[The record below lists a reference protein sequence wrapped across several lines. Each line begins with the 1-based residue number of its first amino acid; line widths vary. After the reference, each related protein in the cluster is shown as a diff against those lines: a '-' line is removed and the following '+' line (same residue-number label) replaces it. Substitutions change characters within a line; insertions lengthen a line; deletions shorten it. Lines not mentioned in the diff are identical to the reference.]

1 MKSYKYIARDSS
13 GARKEG
19 FNQAASSNDVLGWL
33 REQGLTPVSVTEV
46 SVRTEKSRRTSRRK
60 RIKSADLAALC
71 WQLATMVEGGI
82 PITTALDTIAED
94 IENSYLQKILQH
106 ISAKMQKGETFS
118 SCLAEFP
125 KVFNQLACAIILA
138 GETGGTLPTSLTRL
152 AEYFDNRDKLA
163 KKVKGA
169 MAYPIV
175 VFIFIVLI
183 VTFIMTFVVP
193 RFELIF
199 RQFGGRLPAF
209 TRAFMG
215 FYDVLRAN
223 IVYLIG
229 FALLL
234 IVSAVIIS
242 KKTAKGHYLFSRI
255 ALAFPLLGKILS
267 QAFLTMFCRTMASLL
282 SAGVSVLEVFDILAE
297 MTKNDVIKGAITKTR
312 ENVVGGSNV
321 SLSLAAAGFFPNMV
335 VKMVQVGEESGSLR
349 NVLERTA
356 SYYERKVDATI
367 TTVMSLLE
375 PIMIITVGA
384 IVLVVVLAL
393 YLPIFS
399 MSAS

>member
-1 MKSYKYIARDSS
+1 MKSYKYVARDAS

-33 REQGLTPVSVTEV
+33 REQGFTPVSVTEIQ
-46 SVRTEKSRRTSRRK
+46 VRPEKTQRASRRK

-94 IENSYLQKILQH
+94 IENSYLQEVLGHVCQ
-106 ISAKMQKGETFS
+106 KMQRGETFS
-118 SCLAEFP
+118 SCLSEFP

-175 VFIFIVLI
+175 VFVFIILI

-193 RFELIF
+193 RFQMIF
-199 RQFGGRLPAF
+199 KQFGGQLPAF

-215 FYDVLRAN
+215 FYDILRLN
-223 IVYLIG
+223 IVYIIGALIVV
-229 FALLL
+229 
-234 IVSAVIIS
+234 IVSAVITS
-242 KKTAKGHYLFSRI
+242 KKTAKGHYVFSRI
-255 ALAFPLLGKILS
+255 ALGFPLLGKILS

-282 SAGVSVLEVFDILAE
+282 AAGVSVLEVFD
-297 MTKNDVIKGAITKTR
+297 
-312 ENVVGGSNV
+312 
-321 SLSLAAAGFFPNMV
+321 
-335 VKMVQVGEESGSLR
+335 
-349 NVLERTA
+349 
-356 SYYERKVDATI
+356 
-367 TTVMSLLE
+367 
-375 PIMIITVGA
+375 
-384 IVLVVVLAL
+384 
-393 YLPIFS
+393 
-399 MSAS
+399 